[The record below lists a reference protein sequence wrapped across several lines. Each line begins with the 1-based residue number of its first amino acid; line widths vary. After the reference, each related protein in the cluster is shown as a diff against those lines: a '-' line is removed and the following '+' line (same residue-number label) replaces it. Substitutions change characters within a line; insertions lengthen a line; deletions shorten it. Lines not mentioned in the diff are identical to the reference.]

1 MRMTLPAK
9 QFVVAH
15 ALLAVLVLVI
25 TAMPNH
31 KAIDVTYFPLLAA
44 LTVVE
49 VIYLAFLFKSWRTGK
64 STTGPGD
71 IVVLVWV
78 LFLVW
83 ELASTKLAIAHNVLV
98 PSPEEVFD
106 IFRTSYP
113 TLVRNVV
120 SSTSLLVVG
129 YAIGMVLGSGL
140 GIVCGWVPRLRAM
153 FYPIANVLAPIPP
166 TVFAP
171 YLVVLMPTFRSASA
185 VIIVLG
191 VFWPQFLGMVLR
203 ASSLDA
209 RLLDNARALGV
220 RSTTMIRRII
230 LPYVMPGILQ
240 SLRVSLT
247 TAFLMLTFAEMIG
260 ATAGIGFY
268 ITNSNIYANYAAVI
282 AGIIVCGIVVTVLSF
297 VTSWIQRRFTTW
309 R

>member
-1 MRMTLPAK
+1 MKAIANR
-9 QFVVAH
+9 QFVAAH
-15 ALLAVLVLVI
+15 VLLAALVAVI
-25 TAMPNH
+25 SCMPNH
-31 KAIDVTYFPLLAA
+31 KAITVTYFPLLVA
-44 LTVVE
+44 LAVIE
-49 VIYLAFLFKSWRTGK
+49 GIYLLFFFRNAREKKRS
-64 STTGPGD
+64 TGPSD
-71 IVVLVWV
+71 IIVLVWV

-83 ELASTKLAIAHNVLV
+83 ELASTKFAITPNVLV
-98 PSPEEVFD
+98 PTPEEVFD

-113 TLVRNVV
+113 TLWRNVV

-129 YAIGMVLGSGL
+129 YSIGMVLGVVL
-140 GIVCGWVPRLRAM
+140 GVICGWVPRLRAM

-171 YLVVLMPTFRSASA
+171 YLVVLLPTFRSASA

-191 VFWPQFLGMVLR
+191 VFWPQFLAMVLR
-203 ASSLDA
+203 ASSIDQG
-209 RLLDNARALGV
+209 LLDNARALGV

-230 LPYVMPGILQ
+230 LPYVMPGVLQ

-282 AGIIVCGIVVTVLSF
+282 AGIIVCGIVVTVLSA